1 MNNFKTPFKGEN
13 CYPERETSE
22 KQSDKILEESSSR
35 LEDGSCHSIELV
47 TLLTPHHLSPNQEK
61 KNHEVIIKPLKNMH
75 TQIICTLSIVIKC
88 FC

>member
-1 MNNFKTPFKGEN
+1 MNNFKTPFKGGN

-47 TLLTPHHLSPNQEK
+47 TLLTPYHQSPIMK
-61 KNHEVIIKPLKNMH
+61 
-75 TQIICTLSIVIKC
+75 
-88 FC
+88 